1 MTDSRQQSDG
11 PNVRAELKEL
21 LEHILISVDYAP
33 EDQQRSLLTSLRHWQ
48 RGERRKHARKECS
61 APVRV
66 GVWRVFTEHIRNIS
80 VSGVFIKSSTPF
92 AEGEQ
97 LTLVFS
103 LPNKNGPLKV
113 TGHVVWK
120 SQEGVGVEFT
130 QPLSKQVEEI
140 VDSL

>member
-1 MTDSRQQSDG
+1 MTDSSRQSDG
-11 PNVRAELKEL
+11 PTVRAELKEL

-33 EDQQRSLLTSLRHWQ
+33 EDQQRSLLSSLRNWQ
-48 RGERRKHARKECS
+48 RGERRKHPRKSCS

-66 GVWRVFTEHIRNIS
+66 GVWRVFTEQIRDIS
-80 VSGVFIKSSTPF
+80 VGGVFIKTSTPF

-103 LPNKNGPLKV
+103 LPNRNGLLKI
-113 TGHVVWK
+113 TGHVVWN
-120 SQEGVGVEFT
+120 SPEGVGVEFT
-130 QPLSKQVEEI
+130 QPLSKQVEEV